1 MLIFL
6 IGPPGAGKSRLAPE
20 LARALGVVA
29 HDLDLAIEAA
39 TACSIAE
46 LFAREGEPG
55 FRQHERAALEAVIA
69 SASGVVAT
77 GAGIAQDPRN
87 RELMRAAG
95 RVVFLAASPATQ
107 LARLDD
113 AAARAARPLLATAPD
128 LLARLEA
135 LYAERLPGY
144 RAAAALE
151 IATDGVDPARL
162 AAELAARLG
171 SLPGVGR

>member
-20 LARALGVVA
+20 LARTLGVEA
-29 HDLDLAIEAA
+29 HDLDLAIA
-39 TACSIAE
+39 TAAGCSIAE

-55 FRQHERAALEAVIA
+55 FRAHERAALETVIA
-69 SASGVVAT
+69 SADGVVAT
-77 GAGIAQDPRN
+77 GGGIAADPHN
-87 RELMRAAG
+87 RDLMRAAG
-95 RVVFLAASPATQ
+95 RVVFLAAAPATQ
-107 LARLDD
+107 SSRLDSV
-113 AAARAARPLLATAPD
+113 AERAARPLLAAAPD

-144 RAAAALE
+144 RATADLE

-171 SLPGVGR
+171 STSGAGR